1 MSKGSEQ
8 KWYYNAAE
16 YEAEKDKL
24 AGWKL
29 RYIKG
34 LGSLEED
41 EYERVIQQPVYDV
54 VSLPPNWKELFEM
67 VMGNDAAPR
76 KVWMSE

>member
-24 AGWKL
+24 TGWKL

-41 EYERVIQQPVYDV
+41 EYERVIQKPVYDV